1 LSEIREILVIV
12 SHRAARA
19 WARHS
24 LKREGSG
31 MVQEQLTPREIEV
44 LKLIA
49 GSISGKE
56 IAERLGIA
64 FRTAR
69 SHRANLMEKLELHD
83 TAALVRYAIRNGLI
97 QA

>member
-1 LSEIREILVIV
+1 
-12 SHRAARA
+12 
-19 WARHS
+19 
-24 LKREGSG
+24 

-49 GSISGKE
+49 EGESGKE

-83 TAALVRYAIRNGLI
+83 TASLVRYAIRNGLI
-97 QA
+97 QP

>member
-1 LSEIREILVIV
+1 
-12 SHRAARA
+12 
-19 WARHS
+19 
-24 LKREGSG
+24 

-44 LKLIA
+44 LRLIA
-49 GSISGKE
+49 EGASGKE

-69 SHRANLMEKLELHD
+69 SHRSNLMDKLDLHD

-97 QA
+97 EA

>member
-1 LSEIREILVIV
+1 
-12 SHRAARA
+12 
-19 WARHS
+19 
-24 LKREGSG
+24 

-49 GSISGKE
+49 EGASGKE

-69 SHRANLMEKLELHD
+69 SHRANLMEKLEAHD
-83 TAALVRYAIRNGLI
+83 TAALVR
-97 QA
+97 